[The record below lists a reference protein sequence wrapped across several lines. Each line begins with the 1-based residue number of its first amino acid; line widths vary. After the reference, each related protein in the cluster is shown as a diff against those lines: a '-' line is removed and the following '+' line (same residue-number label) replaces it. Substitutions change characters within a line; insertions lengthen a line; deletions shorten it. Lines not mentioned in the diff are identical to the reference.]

1 MAVKVVDASAIA
13 ALLFNE
19 PQAAEM
25 AEKLD
30 QALLIAP
37 ALFWFEMASICLKK
51 LALHPDKR
59 EAILQAY
66 CLLDSFDI
74 EPAEI
79 DHQAV
84 VSLAEQM
91 GITTY
96 DASYLWLAQTLSA
109 ELVTLDK
116 KLLKKAA
123 ALAKSQPGNL

>member
-13 ALLFNE
+13 AILFNE
-19 PQAAEM
+19 PQSAEM
-25 AEKLD
+25 ADKLEL
-30 QALLIAP
+30 ASLIAP

-51 LALHPDKR
+51 LAIHPDKR

-74 EPAEI
+74 KSKNI
-79 DHQAV
+79 DHKGV
-84 VSLAEQM
+84 VSLAEKM

-96 DASYLWLAQTLSA
+96 DASYLWLAQTHSA

-116 KLLKKAA
+116 KLLKKSAT
-123 ALAKSQPGNL
+123 LANSA